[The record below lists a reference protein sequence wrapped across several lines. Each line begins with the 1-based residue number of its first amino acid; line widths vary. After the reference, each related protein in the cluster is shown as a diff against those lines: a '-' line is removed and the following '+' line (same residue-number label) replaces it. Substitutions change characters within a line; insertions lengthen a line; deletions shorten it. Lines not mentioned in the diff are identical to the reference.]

1 MRKKTLRIVAIV
13 TCFAIISLS
22 VPSVANAKDDAGKFS
37 FRVFVMKH
45 LKYFR
50 SLIPFLGIDAD
61 DAPAPTKHKISKMDP
76 NTDLSPKVNK
86 ITGTLSSVKRPDDD

>member
-1 MRKKTLRIVAIV
+1 MRKKILRIVAIV

-22 VPSVANAKDDAGKFS
+22 IPSVANAKDDAGKFS

-50 SLIPFLGIDAD
+50 SLLPFMGIDAD
-61 DAPAPTKHKISKMDP
+61 DAPAPNKQKISKMDSNSDP
-76 NTDLSPKVNK
+76 AQKVKK
-86 ITGTLSSVKRPDDD
+86 ITGTLSSIKEPDDD

>member
-1 MRKKTLRIVAIV
+1 MSKKILRIVAIV

-37 FRVFVMKH
+37 FRVFVMKN

-50 SLIPFLGIDAD
+50 SLLPFLGIDAD
-61 DAPAPTKHKISKMDP
+61 DAPAPNKHKISKMDSNSELP
-76 NTDLSPKVNK
+76 QKVRK
-86 ITGTLSSVKRPDDD
+86 ITGTLSSLKYPDDD